1 MSFLA
6 PLAQAIDYVN
16 GLNKDYSTLSLDQQK
31 DLGFLGRIKA
41 YNWSFELVVVGIMFA
56 LFVIAYSGKSMNNK
70 YADKIFGT
78 LNDFLLT
85 KLFFAKVGFNADGKK
100 MMYVEEQNNTWFTS
114 FATGRSTIESVI
126 IKAHLQARHN
136 PLAVLTQKVLSYFF
150 SSFIENDTEEFISVT
165 VTPNGQFVA
174 SEEASLSS
182 NVSETLSKF
191 KFITSIVNKA
201 VMTKARDSNYFL
213 SLTHTS
219 ESEALP
225 SEYVFMSESNKLN
238 DFIPAYFGPTLND
251 LLSKSSKFLQFIAFT
266 DLPEE
271 KPITDKLW
279 ETNQLPRCVIYLNL
293 ITSDNDLELLQQI
306 IVKIVE
312 IYDTF
317 TKDIQSKSPNA
328 LVTNEILKK
337 GVQLR
342 KDELNKIIKVMKQV
356 EREMAL
362 EKKQE
367 EEKQKRK
374 DLRNKLTDEELDK
387 LDQKKK
393 EKRERRLRNKQKMR
407 M

>member
-1 MSFLA
+1 
-6 PLAQAIDYVN
+6 
-16 GLNKDYSTLSLDQQK
+16 
-31 DLGFLGRIKA
+31 
-41 YNWSFELVVVGIMFA
+41 
-56 LFVIAYSGKSMNNK
+56 
-70 YADKIFGT
+70 
-78 LNDFLLT
+78 
-85 KLFFAKVGFNADGKK
+85 
-100 MMYVEEQNNTWFTS
+100 
-114 FATGRSTIESVI
+114 
-126 IKAHLQARHN
+126 
-136 PLAVLTQKVLSYFF
+136 
-150 SSFIENDTEEFISVT
+150 
-165 VTPNGQFVA
+165 
-174 SEEASLSS
+174 
-182 NVSETLSKF
+182 
-191 KFITSIVNKA
+191 
-201 VMTKARDSNYFL
+201 
-213 SLTHTS
+213 
-219 ESEALP
+219 
-225 SEYVFMSESNKLN
+225 MSESNKLN